1 MEESSEE
8 NYPASAVFNNQILV
22 QTILEHATNDII
34 DNMSFRLVNR
44 TFRNSCHAMLR
55 KNHQKVKIEHL
66 DVDHDEVVK
75 NYNENHVYINY
86 NAIKISNVHRYFH
99 LIKNVANV
107 KVDSIYVKN
116 LFLLTRE
123 KQKILHDSTTR
134 TLIGNDREI
143 IKKLIGMEEICE
155 IGCENCAQIPEKCL
169 EYGPIRIKNLR
180 ESFAEPRSFE
190 KLIIA
195 DYFLDNIA
203 NVCVKSSR
211 TRKECISA
219 VENLVNSKITSRTL
233 VLKISETQKL
243 DSNRRG
249 SIDGKLES
257 MPQEV
262 LEIML
267 KKWRVQS
274 LVLKFV
280 ETSHRSKNV
289 REWMSK
295 DCFSNLC
302 LYGHYGNGRR
312 LKVSNVC
319 IDLKDSQKYARSLQ
333 TNEPLVNI
341 HRRGQ
346 TLVSNIR
353 RLFICDKLSIECSHW
368 KQRLSIPIAEGVERF
383 MEALSME
390 AKDNLEINIRIFPK
404 HRNSQEVFQDL
415 IEKKDSDSDLYP
427 EFTIHAIDSPLPVLL
442 RSLEP
447 IGEYPYFK
455 LEKKQ
460 WIGDAFRMINKKKKL
475 VINLEFM
482 IEKDP

>member
-1 MEESSEE
+1 MEKSSEE
-8 NYPASAVFNNQILV
+8 NNAASAVFNNQILV
-22 QTILEHATNDII
+22 QAILEHVTNDIR
-34 DNMSFRLVNR
+34 DNMSFRLVNK

-55 KNHQKVKIEHL
+55 KNHQKVKIEYMFL
-66 DVDHDEVVK
+66 
-75 NYNENHVYINY
+75 NYEKEIEKYTKTHVYINY
-86 NAIKISNVHRYFH
+86 HAIKISNVDNYFH

-107 KVDSIYVKN
+107 KVDSISVKN
-116 LFLLTRE
+116 LFLLTKE
-123 KQKILHDSTTR
+123 KQKIVHDSITR
-134 TLIGNDREI
+134 TLIANDREA
-143 IKKLIGMEEICE
+143 IKILIGMDEICYN
-155 IGCENCAQIPEKCL
+155 GCEACTLIPRKCL
-169 EYGPIRIKNLR
+169 EYGQIRIKNLR
-180 ESFAEPRSFE
+180 ESFAESHFFE

-195 DYFLDNIA
+195 DYFLDSIA
-203 NVCVKSSR
+203 NICVKSSR
-211 TRKECISA
+211 TKKECLNA
-219 VENLVNSKITSRTL
+219 VENLVNSKITCETL

-262 LEIML
+262 LEIIL

-302 LYGHYGNGRR
+302 LYGHFGNGRR

-319 IDLKDSQKYARSLQ
+319 IDFKDSQKYARSLQ

-368 KQRLSIPIAEGVERF
+368 KQRLSIPITEGVERF
-383 MEALSME
+383 MEAVSME
-390 AKDNLEINIRIFPK
+390 AKDNLEVNIRFFPK
-404 HRNSQEVFQDL
+404 HRNSQEVFQEL
-415 IEKKDSDSDLYP
+415 IEKKDSDSDVYP
-427 EFTIHAIDSPLPVLL
+427 EFTILTLPSPLPISH

-447 IGEYPYFK
+447 IGEYPYYR
-455 LEKKQ
+455 LEEKE
-460 WIGDAFRMINKKKKL
+460 WIGDAFRMIHKEHNL
-475 VINLEFM
+475 VINWEFM
-482 IEKDP
+482 IEKDQ